1 MIVEKREKITI
12 SATSSWQKLVSELTI
27 EQDGNL
33 TVFIDNQDTEAVY
46 FDNLELRI
54 ESDSTLVIT
63 QEHHYY
69 PFGMN
74 MSGIER
80 DGELKYQFNGMVEKE
95 EAFGL
100 ELYETPFRSYDAQ
113 LGRFWQVEPLADEYH
128 GVSMYQF
135 GYNNPISHNDPTGL
149 YSIRE
154 AWRSI
159 RWGIKSF
166 VDKLGGGDGKV
177 SINTTDWQGNRG
189 HNTWTSAMNTNKL
202 DRETKGQAHQQAKEF
217 FNEGRGTS
225 LSGTQIN
232 KLILLEGYY
241 NNKMSSASNPAERN
255 RAMNQIGKFMRKL
268 TRKGYTQ
275 GVAEQGIERSETTDL
290 KRTKKLVSVTGGRIV
305 NYDSK
310 WQRMSG
316 AWWIDDT
323 NTSQTD
329 ARRIFSING
338 TGAAT
343 TYQLNTN
350 LLILSSQI
358 TIQGTGAV
366 GTTNDGNF
374 TNSIDED
381 AVIIR
386 GSTYNLIGSQPS
398 PSPLDI
404 PSNSPLSVENLN
416 GGFQTSSSMQQ
427 TSTFF
432 VGNNTFS
439 WQVSGYQKIQFN
451 FLD

>member
-1 MIVEKREKITI
+1 
-12 SATSSWQKLVSELTI
+12 
-27 EQDGNL
+27 
-33 TVFIDNQDTEAVY
+33 
-46 FDNLELRI
+46 
-54 ESDSTLVIT
+54 
-63 QEHHYY
+63 
-69 PFGMN
+69 
-74 MSGIER
+74 
-80 DGELKYQFNGMVEKE
+80 
-95 EAFGL
+95 
-100 ELYETPFRSYDAQ
+100 
-113 LGRFWQVEPLADEYH
+113 
-128 GVSMYQF
+128 
-135 GYNNPISHNDPTGL
+135 
-149 YSIRE
+149 
-154 AWRSI
+154 
-159 RWGIKSF
+159 
-166 VDKLGGGDGKV
+166 
-177 SINTTDWQGNRG
+177 
-189 HNTWTSAMNTNKL
+189 
-202 DRETKGQAHQQAKEF
+202 
-217 FNEGRGTS
+217 
-225 LSGTQIN
+225 
-232 KLILLEGYY
+232 
-241 NNKMSSASNPAERN
+241 
-255 RAMNQIGKFMRKL
+255 MRKL